1 MNHQEQRETKRWH
14 IGLIFTIIFGILGLV
29 IAIVGI
35 IVPVITTRQMQPEPS
50 SSGMA
55 IPD

>member
-1 MNHQEQRETKRWH
+1 MF
-14 IGLIFTIIFGILGLV
+14 IVAILGLV
-29 IAIVGI
+29 VTILGLIVAIVS
-35 IVPVITTRQMQPEPS
+35 VITTRQMQPDPS